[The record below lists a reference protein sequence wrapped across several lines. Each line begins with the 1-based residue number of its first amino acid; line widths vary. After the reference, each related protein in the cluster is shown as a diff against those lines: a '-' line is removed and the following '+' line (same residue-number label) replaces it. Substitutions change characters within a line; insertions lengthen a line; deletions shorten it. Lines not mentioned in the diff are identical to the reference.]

1 MKSSM
6 RAALLCMAIL
16 LGGGCGAARR
26 FETSGL
32 DQACANECEQQYAQ
46 CRAACP
52 QDAASLLGCTM
63 KACNPSRGSCLK
75 GCPTFSPD

>member
-1 MKSSM
+1 MTSSM
-6 RAALLCMAIL
+6 RGALLCLMVVL
-16 LGGGCGAARR
+16 GGCGAARR

-52 QDAASLLGCTM
+52 QDAAGLTGCTM
-63 KACNPSRGSCLK
+63 KACNPSRGTCLK
-75 GCPTFSPD
+75 GCPAFSPDH

>member
-1 MKSSM
+1 MKAS
-6 RAALLCMAIL
+6 AIVCLALALSH
-16 LGGGCGAARR
+16 CGAARR

-32 DQACANECEQQYAQ
+32 DQSCAAECEQEYAQ

-52 QDAASLLGCTM
+52 QDAAGLLGCTM

-75 GCPTFSPD
+75 GCPQFSADR